1 MDKNKSQPKQK
12 GNDMRTWRVVLLL
25 AAVTA
30 LAACA
35 SSSRPAGEVKASS
48 FLGSDVHKL
57 KPGGPGQPAW
67 IYMNPKADWASYDK
81 MLLDPVTFWRDPKSE
96 QDALSQHDKQM
107 LANYFYAVIAK
118 AMSKRVTMVSAPG
131 PGVIRVK
138 VALTKADPS
147 IVALDV
153 VSTVLPQAIAFSA
166 IKTALTGK
174 PAFVGE
180 ACIAVKITD
189 SSSGELLAAYVS
201 DRVGAK
207 DLNKDEF
214 SSWGDVEQAMRFWAD
229 NAAYHL
235 CKLQKKTDCGQPPK
249 P

>member
-1 MDKNKSQPKQK
+1 
-12 GNDMRTWRVVLLL
+12 MRTWRVVLLL
-25 AAVTA
+25 VAVAA

-35 SSSRPAGEVKASS
+35 SASRPAGEVKASS
-48 FLGSDVHKL
+48 FLGSDAHKL

-67 IYMNPKADWASYDK
+67 IYMNPKAEWASYDK
-81 MLLDPVTFWRDPKSE
+81 MLLDPVTFWRDPKSDQE
-96 QDALSQHDKQM
+96 ALSQHDKQM
-107 LANYFYAVIAK
+107 LADYFYAVIAK
-118 AMSKRVTMVSAPG
+118 AMSKRLTMVNTPG

-138 VALTKADPS
+138 VAVTKADPS

-153 VSTVLPQAIAFSA
+153 VSTVLPQAIALSA
-166 IKTALTGK
+166 LKTAVTGK

-180 ACIAVKITD
+180 ACIAVKVTD
-189 SSSGELLAAYVS
+189 AGNGKLLAAYVS

-207 DLNKDEF
+207 NLGKAEF
-214 SSWGDVEQAMRFWAD
+214 SSWGDVEQAMRFWAY

-235 CKLQKKTDCGQPPK
+235 CKLQKKSDCGQPPQ

>member
-1 MDKNKSQPKQK
+1 
-12 GNDMRTWRVVLLL
+12 MRNWRVILLL
-25 AAVTA
+25 MAVAAMS
-30 LAACA
+30 ACSSA
-35 SSSRPAGEVKASS
+35 SLPAGEVKASS

-81 MLLDPVTFWRDPKSE
+81 MLLDPVTYWRDPKSE
-96 QDALSQHDKQM
+96 KDALSQHDKQM

-118 AMSKRVTMVSAPG
+118 AMSKRLTMVNTPG

-138 VALTKADPS
+138 VAVTKANPS

-153 VSTVLPQAIAFSA
+153 VSTVLPQAIALSA
-166 IKTALTGK
+166 LKTAVTGK

-180 ACIAVKITD
+180 ACIAVKVTNAD
-189 SSSGELLAAYVS
+189 SGELLAAWVA
-201 DRVGAK
+201 DRVGGKNLGKA
-207 DLNKDEF
+207 EF

-235 CKLQKKTDCGQPPK
+235 CKLQKRTDCGEPPK